1 MEPIIWAILLLLFGL
16 ALIVLE
22 VFVPSA
28 GILGLL
34 AALAVIAANTVAFME
49 GPVYGVAMLGFSA
62 IVLPLVIA
70 AALRWWPRSPIGR
83 LVLIQRPANPDD
95 VLPESE
101 EYRGLRSLI
110 GQYGVARST
119 MLPSGAVRI
128 EGRIYDAISEG
139 MAVDAGQRV
148 KVVGVRTNRIVV
160 RALAAGEPV
169 PQAAPADELL
179 SRPLDSFGIDD
190 PLA

>member
-28 GILGLL
+28 GILGFL
-34 AALAVIAANTVAFME
+34 AALAVIAANVVAYME
-49 GPVYGVAMLGFSA
+49 GPVYGVAMLGVTA

-70 AALRWWPRSPIGR
+70 AAFRWWPHSPIGR
-83 LVLIQRPANPDD
+83 LVLIPRPKHPDD

-128 EGRIYDAISEG
+128 DGRMYDAISEG
-139 MAVDAGQRV
+139 VAVDTGQRV
-148 KVVGVRTNRIVV
+148 KVVDVRTNRIVV
-160 RALAAGEPV
+160 RPLAEGELA
-169 PQAAPADELL
+169 PQLPQPDDLL